1 MGSFHKLKINQGTQ
15 AMKMR
20 EDHAN
25 NEMKTQQNIR
35 YS

>member
-15 AMKMR
+15 DMKMR

-25 NEMKTQQNIR
+25 DEMKT
-35 YS
+35 